1 MTQRPRREARVREG
15 GVPAVSVDPRARR
28 SKDAL
33 EAALLELVATK
44 DLAQISV
51 SDITKRAGLSR
62 STFYEHYTDVHSLA
76 ASACTVLFD
85 ELIEGSD
92 MVDPRIAESTDS
104 EDNPLIPVF
113 GHFAENARLYRS
125 LLGPDGSARVI
136 NHLLHRIRVFAY
148 VNRRL
153 VTAVPST
160 IADGPTDN
168 PHDPEAAF
176 VAGALIGTVV
186 DWLRRGCPGTP
197 EAMAATVW
205 PQLLG
210 GVSVNGLGPRQS
222 T

>member
-1 MTQRPRREARVREG
+1 MRD
-15 GVPAVSVDPRARR
+15 GVTPMVPVDPRARR

-33 EAALLELVATK
+33 EAALLDLVAGN

-62 STFYEHYTDVHSLA
+62 STFYEHYADVHSLA
-76 ASACTVLFD
+76 ASACTVVFD
-85 ELIEGSD
+85 ELLEGTLMID
-92 MVDPRIAESTDS
+92 PQIVDSADS
-104 EDNPLIPVF
+104 RDNPLVPVF
-113 GHFAENARLYRS
+113 AHFAEHARLYRS

-136 NHLLHRIRVFAY
+136 NHLLHRIRVGAY

-153 VTAVPST
+153 ATAVPST
-160 IADGPTDN
+160 FGDGPADN
-168 PHDPEAAF
+168 PHDPESAL
-176 VAGALIGTVV
+176 VAGAIVGTVV

-197 EAMAATVW
+197 EGMAATVW

-210 GVSVNGLGPRQS
+210 AVSVYGLGPRTDVRAAATHS